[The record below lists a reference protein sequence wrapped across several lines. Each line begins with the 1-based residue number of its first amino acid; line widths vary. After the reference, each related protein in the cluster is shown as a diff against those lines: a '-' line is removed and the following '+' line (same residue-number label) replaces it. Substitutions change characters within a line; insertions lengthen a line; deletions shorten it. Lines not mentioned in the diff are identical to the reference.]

1 MAITETAWSMW
12 LFPNDEQA
20 FGVTVFACVWP
31 VMLRLSMRT
40 VVPAAQ
46 TTPFPLL
53 ADTLSVRF
61 RTAGLRAAEKPA
73 NVLLAA
79 TLLLTE
85 AVTEPFAWKPALLNS
100 IRTLSS
106 EAFTMAPPVGSMRMP
121 APVFWPLLRTIVSLM
136 RTGVVAAAVV

>member
-1 MAITETAWSMW
+1 MLITETDWSMW

-20 FGVTVFACVWP
+20 PAVTVFGCVWP

-40 VVPAAQ
+40 VVPTAQ
-46 TTPFPLL
+46 TTPMPLL

-73 NVLLAA
+73 FVLPAA

-85 AVTEPFAWKPALLNS
+85 AVVLLFTWKPALPNS
-100 IRTLSS
+100 NRTLSS
-106 EAFTMAPPVGSMRMP
+106 EAFTMAPPVGVMRTL
-121 APVFWPLLRTIVSLM
+121 APVPRP
-136 RTGVVAAAVV
+136 

>member
-1 MAITETAWSMW
+1 MLITETDWSMW

-20 FGVTVFACVWP
+20 PAVTVFGCVWP

-46 TTPFPLL
+46 TTPLPLL

-61 RTAGLRAAEKPA
+61 RTAGVRAAEKPA
-73 NVLLAA
+73 AKLPAA

-85 AVTEPFAWKPALLNS
+85 AVVEPCTLKPKLLFS
-100 IRTLSS
+100 SRTLSS
-106 EAFTMAPPVGSMRMP
+106 EAFTATPAPEGLMRMAPPV
-121 APVFWPLLRTIVSLM
+121 F
-136 RTGVVAAAVV
+136 